1 MPKRTH
7 RRAVTG
13 RAAAL
18 ALSVLTTLAA
28 ARPAR
33 ADFEA
38 PPPPARRL
46 GMAISAAL
54 AGVAIGVELVVPRF
68 RFELRAD
75 ATPPPPYPYPYAAP
89 PPPPC
94 CYQPPPPPPVVIAA
108 PPPPVWREPDFPRYG
123 VAVNGLIQSM
133 QTAGTPAATAG
144 LALSLQARTSRRSL
158 FAVELQSLDA
168 ERSASRRRTDQ
179 AGLLVGRLFL
189 WDHALAPYLELAGGL
204 GRAAI
209 DTQFA
214 SVATSEVIGRAGLG
228 LELRLGPHLVLEG
241 QVAQVYR
248 LRLEHEPGGQPADP
262 TFIGEREQATELRGG
277 LAYRF

>member
-1 MPKRTH
+1 MRPRGM
-7 RRAVTG
+7 TG
-13 RAAAL
+13 RTAVL
-18 ALSVLTTLAA
+18 ALSLLTVLLTTLAT
-28 ARPAR
+28 ARDAR
-33 ADFEA
+33 AQVLFEA

-54 AGVAIGVELVVPRF
+54 VGAAIGVELVLPRL

-75 ATPPPPYPYPYAAP
+75 ATPPPPPTYYYPPA

-94 CYQPPPPPPVVIAA
+94 CYAPPPVMIAEPAPFA
-108 PPPPVWREPDFPRYG
+108 PPEPDFPRFG

-133 QTAGTPAATAG
+133 QTSGAPSATAG
-144 LALSLQARTSRRSL
+144 VAVSLQARTSRRSI
-158 FAVELQSLDA
+158 FALEVQSLDA
-168 ERSASRRRTDQ
+168 ERPSRRRTDQ

-189 WDHALAPYLELAGGL
+189 WDHPIAPYLDLAGGL

-209 DTQFA
+209 DTQTA
-214 SVATSEVIGRAGLG
+214 SVATSEVIGRVGLG
-228 LELRLGPHLVLEG
+228 LEMRLGPHLVLEG
-241 QVAQVYR
+241 QVAQVYK